1 MSIVAYIAVMAITTY
16 LIRVVPFVA
25 IRGKIKSRLINSVLY
40 YIPYAVLSAM
50 TFPAIFFATGDVIS
64 SSVGTA
70 AALLM
75 AFFDLPLIVVALSSS
90 AAALITSLIIS
101 PEYSESYIL
110 TAICRCSG
118 LFAYFS
124 TLLRKIL
131 LQSCY

>member
-16 LIRVVPFVA
+16 LIRMIPFAAV
-25 IRGKIKSRLINSVLY
+25 RGKIKSRFVNSVLY

-70 AALLM
+70 AALIL

-90 AAALITSLIIS
+90 AAALITMLIMN
-101 PEYSESYIL
+101 
-110 TAICRCSG
+110 TVV
-118 LFAYFS
+118 
-124 TLLRKIL
+124 
-131 LQSCY
+131 